1 MDRLPSAMAE
11 IEVGD
16 VVLARGTTGR
26 FHAVVSGV
34 RLGRLMVERCDG
46 RAAGPVSP
54 RDVLSVYKEA
64 GPPDTEPRTRPLRPS
79 GQLKLDLG

>member
-1 MDRLPSAMAE
+1 MAE

-26 FHAVVSGV
+26 FHAVVAGV

-46 RAAGPVSP
+46 RPSGPLAP
-54 RDVLSVYKEA
+54 RDVLSVFKDA
-64 GPPDTEPRTRPLRPS
+64 GPPGAEPPQVRRLRPS
-79 GQLKLDLG
+79 GQLRLDLE

>member
-1 MDRLPSAMAE
+1 MAE

-34 RLGRLMVERCDG
+34 RLGRLMVERFDG
-46 RAAGPVSP
+46 RPAGPVSP
-54 RDVLSVYKEA
+54 RDVMTIYKPA
-64 GPPDTEPRTRPLRPS
+64 GAPSTEPRVKRLRPS
-79 GQLKLDLG
+79 GQLKLDLE

>member
-1 MDRLPSAMAE
+1 MAE

-34 RLGRLMVERCDG
+34 RLGRVMVERFDG
-46 RAAGPVSP
+46 RPAGPLSP
-54 RDVLSVYKEA
+54 RDVLSVFKEA
-64 GPPDTEPRTRPLRPS
+64 GPPDTETHVKRLRPS
-79 GQLKLDLG
+79 GQLRLDLE

>member
-1 MDRLPSAMAE
+1 MAE

-16 VVLARGTTGR
+16 VVLARGATGR

-46 RAAGPVSP
+46 RPAGPLAL
-54 RDVLSVYKEA
+54 RDVVSVYKAA
-64 GPPDTEPRTRPLRPS
+64 GPPDTEPRVQRLRPT
-79 GQLKLDLG
+79 GQLKLDLE